1 MPTPILMPAL
11 SPTMTQGHLV
21 KWHKQEGD
29 LVRCGDL
36 LMDIET
42 DKAVMEVEATQ
53 EGIMDCIIVPAPTDA
68 VVIGQVIA
76 VLRAEGEAPG
86 VGKAWKVEGSDTPDT
101 SQKSAPQGSS
111 ESKSS
116 ELKESQSKEESKKGC
131 DSPGKVVPP
140 CIQDKGEKREER
152 IRISPLARKI
162 AALHGVDVSTL
173 QGSGPRG
180 RIIKQDIENALA
192 QPAGERCGT
201 SGSALAQA
209 QQEGASAVTV
219 LPLSPM
225 RKVIAQRLSLSKQT
239 IPHFYLSV
247 DCQMDELIHLRTQ
260 MNRVEKL
267 FSVNDFMVR
276 ACALALA
283 QSPAVRTLWDDTQ
296 LLRHEHVD
304 LAVAV
309 SIDGGLITPIV
320 RQAETKPLSI
330 MAKELRNLIDRARK
344 GQLKPHEYQG
354 GTFTLSN
361 LGMLGVDHF
370 QPIINPPHSGILAIG
385 STRSQP
391 IVKNG
396 AVTIA
401 QMVTITIAADHRV
414 VDGEAAARFL
424 QVFKGLLENPYLLLC

>member
-29 LVRCGDL
+29 RVRSGDL

-42 DKAVMEVEATQ
+42 DKATMEVEATQ
-53 EGIMDCIIVPAPTDA
+53 EGVLDCIVIPAPTES
-68 VVIGQVIA
+68 VSIGQVIA
-76 VLRAEGEAPG
+76 VLRSESEKPG
-86 VGKAWKVEGSDTPDT
+86 VGEAWRTTPPPTPPAAFTD
-101 SQKSAPQGSS
+101 SVQGSS
-111 ESKSS
+111 ASPEVSAPDQNVNLSGVLEKK
-116 ELKESQSKEESKKGC
+116 KEGGGTQRM
-131 DSPGKVVPP
+131 P
-140 CIQDKGEKREER
+140 
-152 IRISPLARKI
+152 ISPLARKI
-162 AALHGVDVSTL
+162 AALHGMDVSTL
-173 QGSGPRG
+173 EGSGPRG
-180 RIIKQDIENALA
+180 RIIKQDVERALA
-192 QPAGERCGT
+192 QLAEHKRA
-201 SGSALAQA
+201 SSAH
-209 QQEGASAVTV
+209 QQNDLESAVTV
-219 LPLSPM
+219 LPLTPM

-247 DCQMDELIHLRTQ
+247 DCQMDELLHVRTQ
-260 MNRVEKL
+260 MNRVEKV

-283 QSPAVRTLWDDTQ
+283 QCPHVRTLWDDTQ
-296 LLRHEHVD
+296 LVRHENVD

-320 RQAETKPLSI
+320 RHADTKPLSV
-330 MAKELRNLIDRARK
+330 MARELRSLVDRARK
-344 GQLKPHEYQG
+344 GQLKPQEYQG

-385 STRSQP
+385 CTRSQP
-391 IVKNG
+391 IVKEG
-396 AVTIA
+396 AITIA
-401 QMVTITIAADHRV
+401 QIVTVTIAADHRV

-424 QVFKGLLENPYLLLC
+424 QVFKGMVENPYLLLS